1 MGKKQLIDIID
12 GLAQRKRSF
21 DVLRLLVED
30 GDNEMAL
37 VVAHKLNADLEEII
51 TELELTLGREPAA
64 RPSSRAQADV
74 PRAAATPSSA
84 PARGYLGDDDRPG
97 RLEQWVET
105 LVRGLWGAISHPQ
118 KTFHRL
124 AAHRGKVVFALA
136 LVLLLFT
143 ADRAYERIFLGGYG
157 LTGEYYLD
165 TELKTLYAKRLD
177 HTVNFRW
184 LRRPPM
190 PGFRAEQFSIR
201 WTGYVKIDEPDLY
214 EFYTIS
220 DDGVRLW
227 VDDQQI
233 IDDWQIHS
241 GFLDKGELRLTAG
254 YHKIRLEYYQGNG
267 DMVMKLHWKRPAD
280 SQKKVIPARHL
291 FPEIPKE

>member
-1 MGKKQLIDIID
+1 MGKKQLVDIID

-30 GDNEMAL
+30 GDYEMAL
-37 VVAHKLNADLEEII
+37 VVAHKLNADLDEII
-51 TELELTLGREPAA
+51 AELELTLGRVLSA
-64 RPSSRAQADV
+64 RPAPSENASA
-74 PRAAATPSSA
+74 PSPLAAAPPVA
-84 PARGYLGDDDRPG
+84 QRGYLGDDEGPG
-97 RLEQWVET
+97 RLEQWVEIII
-105 LVRGLWGAISHPQ
+105 RRLWGAIANP
-118 KTFHRL
+118 KDTFRRL

-136 LVLLLFT
+136 LILLLFT
-143 ADRAYERIFLGGYG
+143 ANRAYERIFLGGYG

-165 TELKTLYAKRLD
+165 TELKTLFTKRLD

-190 PGFRAEQFSIR
+190 PGFRAEQFSVR
-201 WTGYVKIDEPDLY
+201 WTGYVKVDEADLY

-227 VDDQQI
+227 VNDQQL

-241 GFLDKGELRLTAG
+241 GSLDKGEIRLTPG

-267 DMVMKLHWKRPAD
+267 DMVIKLHWKRPAD
-280 SQKKVIPARHL
+280 RQKKVIPARHL
-291 FPEIPKE
+291 YPEIPKI